1 MPMTRIKKIMS
12 LVSLLC
18 LIALLSG
25 TGCAEAKR
33 SKIIQKTRTDACD
46 LSEMGKN
53 KYFHSRHYKKKIS
66 KSTKKLRYY
75 RRRSIF

>member
-1 MPMTRIKKIMS
+1 MISIKKTTSFMI
-12 LVSLLC
+12 LLC
-18 LIALLSG
+18 LIALFSG

-33 SKIIQKTRTDACD
+33 SKIIEKTRTDACD

-53 KYFHSRHYKKKIS
+53 KYYHSHHYKRNIS

-75 RRRSIF
+75 RKRSIF